1 MTEAEVRAEI
11 RMRLS
16 EGGFHLNLKAVADL
30 KPTALVF
37 LLLLLIAGPLL
48 AQTST
53 ASLSGT
59 ITGPSA
65 KAVSGATVTIKNLAT
80 DQTMSVQ

>member
-1 MTEAEVRAEI
+1 M
-11 RMRLS
+11 
-16 EGGFHLNLKAVADL
+16 NLKAVADL

-37 LLLLLIAGPLL
+37 LLFLLIAGPLL